1 MDSRKESV
9 GNVKPKSSKTSMYKL
24 IANKNWLTMLEILID
39 MNAKGLNYLYAKFQV
54 NKKTFRKTNLNMR

>member
-1 MDSRKESV
+1 
-9 GNVKPKSSKTSMYKL
+9 MYKL

-39 MNAKGLNYLYAKFQV
+39 MNAKGLNYLFAKFQV